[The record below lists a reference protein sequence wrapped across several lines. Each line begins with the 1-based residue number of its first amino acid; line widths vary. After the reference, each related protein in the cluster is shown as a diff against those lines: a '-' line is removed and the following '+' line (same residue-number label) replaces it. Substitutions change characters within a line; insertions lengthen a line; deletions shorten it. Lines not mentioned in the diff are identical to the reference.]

1 MIPENNPFNLEV
13 DRETLM
19 GALRRVN
26 LFSSKS
32 SKLVVLNIQPNEVI
46 ISAQD
51 YEERVTCS
59 YEGNVMTIGFNGQYM
74 VEILGNLKEDS
85 IRLLLSDPARPGLYT
100 PAEKND
106 GEDIVIV
113 QMPMQVI

>member
-1 MIPENNPFNLEV
+1 
-13 DRETLM
+13 
-19 GALRRVN
+19 
-26 LFSSKS
+26 
-32 SKLVVLNIQPNEVI
+32 
-46 ISAQD
+46 
-51 YEERVTCS
+51 
-59 YEGNVMTIGFNGQYM
+59 M

>member
-1 MIPENNPFNLEV
+1 M
-13 DRETLM
+13 
-19 GALRRVN
+19 
-26 LFSSKS
+26 
-32 SKLVVLNIQPNEVI
+32 I

-51 YEERVTCS
+51 YDYSTSAEERVTCS